1 MTYMEEKLA
10 VAETQLELAVAGF
23 DRISQ
28 KILSKEVQDY
38 AEHFEPYILAIKEL
52 KGTVAYYRKTFEE
65 EKAKA
70 E

>member
-1 MTYMEEKLA
+1 MTYNEERLA
-10 VAETQLELAVAGF
+10 IAETQLDLAVAGF

-52 KGTVAYYRKTFEE
+52 KGTVAYLRKDVES

>member
-1 MTYMEEKLA
+1 MTYNEERLA

-28 KILSKEVQDY
+28 KILSKEVQNY

-52 KGTVAYYRKTFEE
+52 KGSVEYLRKEVE
-65 EKAKA
+65 REKAKT

>member
-1 MTYMEEKLA
+1 MTYNEERLA

-28 KILSKEVQDY
+28 KILSKEVQNY

-52 KGTVAYYRKTFEE
+52 KGSVEYLRKEVE
-65 EKAKA
+65 KEKAKT